1 MEFWR
6 NTRNY
11 FAINILNAK
20 FITGLLSQRK
30 DLSSS
35 YQMDDLSGK
44 QLKQGRIE
52 QPLTTIDLSELENVI
67 YTIKFE
73 DFLEIHRIVKQ

>member
-1 MEFWR
+1 
-6 NTRNY
+6 
-11 FAINILNAK
+11 
-20 FITGLLSQRK
+20 
-30 DLSSS
+30 
-35 YQMDDLSGK
+35 MDDLSGK